1 MIGVSVIEETLIK
14 SNLAARPAV
23 KNVFCQFVDCFQV
36 TEFHRLTNG
45 ILSLDIRQG
54 LAAHSEV
61 FCHHTEVK
69 VPSFVI
75 SNGLVIARL
84 KCKSCDIVRQL
95 VLCKNL
101 RWLLNR
107 IVLIV
112 YHTNNHALE
121 YQICLCRVSMG
132 RCEQT
137 ISERVIA
144 VIKLRD
150 VAPKVLLYGEFA
162 SWVDFFIAI
171 RSQD

>member
-1 MIGVSVIEETLIK
+1 M
-14 SNLAARPAV
+14 
-23 KNVFCQFVDCFQV
+23 
-36 TEFHRLTNG
+36 
-45 ILSLDIRQG
+45 
-54 LAAHSEV
+54 
-61 FCHHTEVK
+61 
-69 VPSFVI
+69 
-75 SNGLVIARL
+75 
-84 KCKSCDIVRQL
+84 
-95 VLCKNL
+95 LCKNL

-171 RSQD
+171 RSQDQVVADNKSVSNFNSLFNLSRSPASQTLACHDLKQLITLHQLDILSIEPPQEALMHSDQKQEHNRCCDSKCAPKPQNPV